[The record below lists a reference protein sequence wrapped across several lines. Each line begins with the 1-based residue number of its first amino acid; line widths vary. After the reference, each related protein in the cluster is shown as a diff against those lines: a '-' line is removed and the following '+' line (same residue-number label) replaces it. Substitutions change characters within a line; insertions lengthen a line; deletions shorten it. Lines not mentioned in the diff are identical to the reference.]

1 MIRTIKT
8 LAYLLSKYFMSIQK
22 FAKKYKNPLPP
33 VKKNYEVLPKSINRE
48 IDEKE
53 WKFLNVHLLLIFKES
68 SKAKLCVTI

>member
-53 WKFLNVHLLLIFKES
+53 
-68 SKAKLCVTI
+68 